1 MRHATLKQGKIAFL
15 ALPAVL
21 LLAFVAPVAHAQQ
34 LQYTWTGMAFS
45 GTDPFYNSSVKAFK
59 QGSTATLS
67 LIVTNFSGQY
77 MNVTG
82 AVAQFD
88 WNANY
93 TAAGVSKTSPIRI
106 NQNQQGTVLIQF
118 TVPGATNLVT
128 HDYTITLNYTVIPG
142 QNRQLNQFGTNFAV
156 YSADQAAAMSA
167 MNQLGLPSGFGF
179 GSSLCGVLG
188 TSNFRTARGNA
199 LCQQAQQQA
208 MQGMQQY
215 QTGDFASS
223 KTSLQNAV
231 NLWNQALSAE
241 SGQGS
246 TDLVATTGTFLLG
259 VGAAIGSIAAIIFVS
274 KKRGP
279 ATIPLAK

>member
-1 MRHATLKQGKIAFL
+1 
-15 ALPAVL
+15 
-21 LLAFVAPVAHAQQ
+21 
-34 LQYTWTGMAFS
+34 MAFA
-45 GTDPFYNSSVKAFK
+45 GTDPYYNTPVKAFK
-59 QGSTATLS
+59 QGTTATLN

-77 MNVTG
+77 MNITG
-82 AVAQFD
+82 AVVQFD

-93 TAAGVSKTSPIRI
+93 TAAGLSKTSPIRI
-106 NQNQQGTVLIQF
+106 NQNQQGIVLIQF

-128 HDYTITLNYTVIPG
+128 HDYTITMNYTL
-142 QNRQLNQFGTNFAV
+142 QNSPTITRQSNDFGFGFVV
-156 YSADQAAAMSA
+156 YTSDQAAAMSA

-179 GSSLCGVLG
+179 GSSLCGILG
-188 TSNFRTARGNA
+188 TSSFKTARGNS

-208 MQGMQQY
+208 IQGMQQY
-215 QTGDFASS
+215 QTGDFANS

-231 NLWNQALSAE
+231 NLWNQALSVE

-279 ATIPLAK
+279 ASVSPAK